1 MKTVIPIYDICTI
14 TDVKDDEIIISRFSE
29 YSESYKHL
37 HSPHKHNFYH
47 VVFFTEGKGN
57 HTIDFERFEVM
68 PNQIYFMAPGQVHS
82 WNFNGTAE
90 GYIINFSA
98 SFYQSFLLRPDY
110 LEQFFFFGG
119 NAQESVIDVPKEIQ
133 EQIINAFETILSEA
147 KGNARMKMDIIR
159 ILLLQIFIRISQL
172 RSENTL
178 HTLDNI
184 YNYTLLNNFKKL
196 IELNYNRLKL
206 PKEYAALLYITP
218 NHLNALCQDILGVSA
233 GELIRNRIIL
243 EAKRLLINLD
253 LSISE
258 IAYRLNFSDNSYF
271 TKFFKKH
278 VNITPEEFRK
288 KN

>member
-1 MKTVIPIYDICTI
+1 MNASIPIYDICTI

-57 HTIDFERFEVM
+57 HTIDFERFEVK
-68 PNQIYFMAPGQVHS
+68 PNQVYFMAPGQVHS
-82 WNFNGTAE
+82 WNFEGTAE

-98 SFYQSFLLRPDY
+98 SFYQSFLLRSDY
-110 LEQFFFFGG
+110 LEQFFFFDGH
-119 NAQESVIDVPKEIQ
+119 AQESVIDVPKDIQ
-133 EQIINAFETILSEA
+133 TQIIAAFEAILTEA
-147 KGNARMKMDIIR
+147 KSNSKMKMDLIR
-159 ILLLQIFIRISQL
+159 VLMLQIFIRIAQL
-172 RSENTL
+172 RNEDILHTSENG
-178 HTLDNI
+178 
-184 YNYTLLNNFKKL
+184 YNYTLLSNFKRL
-196 IELNYNRLKL
+196 IELNYNKLKL

-218 NHLNALCQDILGVSA
+218 NHLNALCQDILNLSA

-243 EAKRLLINLD
+243 EAKRLLVNLD

-278 VNITPEEFRK
+278 VGITPDEFRK

>member
-1 MKTVIPIYDICTI
+1 MKSGIPIYDICTI

-29 YSESYKHL
+29 YSENYKHL
-37 HSPHKHNFYH
+37 HLPHKHNFYH
-47 VVFFTEGKGN
+47 VVFFTEGRGN
-57 HTIDFERFEVM
+57 HTIDFEKFDVKS
-68 PNQIYFMAPGQVHS
+68 NQIYFMVPGQVHS
-82 WNFNGTAE
+82 WNFEGTAE

-119 NAQESVIDVPKEIQ
+119 NAKESVIDVPKEIQ
-133 EQIINAFETILSEA
+133 QQITDVFECILAEA
-147 KGNARMKMDIIR
+147 KSNSKMKMDIIR
-159 ILLLQIFIRISQL
+159 TFLLQIFLRIAQL
-172 RSENTL
+172 GRENTL
-178 HTLDNI
+178 YTSENN

-196 IELNYNRLKL
+196 IELNYNKLKL

-218 NHLNALCQDILGVSA
+218 NHLNALCQDILGISA

-243 EAKRLLINLD
+243 EAKRLLINMD

-278 VNITPEEFRK
+278 VDITPEEFRK